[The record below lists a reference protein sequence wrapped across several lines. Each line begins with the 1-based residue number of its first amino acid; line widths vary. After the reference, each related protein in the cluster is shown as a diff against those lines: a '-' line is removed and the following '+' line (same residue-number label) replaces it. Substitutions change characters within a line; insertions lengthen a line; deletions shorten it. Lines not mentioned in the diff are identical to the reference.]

1 MDVDALLS
9 RLEGV
14 RGRNGAWSARCPA
27 HADRSPSLSVKA
39 LDDGR
44 ILMHCFGGCGTDAV
58 LGALGLAMTDLFP
71 QRLGDFAPRRGVF
84 SASDALRG
92 LALESSVVALAA
104 VDIAEGRNVDSRRV
118 AVAAGRIATAL
129 EFVHGA

>member
-1 MDVDALLS
+1 VDVDALLS